1 RSLPLAGVRNG
12 FPCPVLEVSAVADL
26 GPGTPLLGHV
36 WRDGFD
42 PPLGLVDTSSVMG
55 EVTGVI
61 DGVRI
66 PGRHVTAAAVSV
78 IVPISPAI
86 IPVTLV
92 VVLLVGFAVVGFF
105 LFLFLLL
112 FRSEGDGDGD
122 GAVLGQDRPGF
133 GGLAENFVLGNGV
146 VMCF

>member
-1 RSLPLAGVRNG
+1 
-12 FPCPVLEVSAVADL
+12 
-26 GPGTPLLGHV
+26 
-36 WRDGFD
+36 
-42 PPLGLVDTSSVMG
+42 MG

-78 IVPISPAI
+78 IVPISPVI

-105 LFLFLLL
+105 FLFLFLLL
-112 FRSEGDGDGD
+112 FRSEGDGDRD

-146 VMCF
+146 VMCFDHLEPQSEAVEGLLRRGTVH